1 MNLNPQ
7 LFLFQLVAIPQ
18 SHAATKV
25 VQLNGILNLE
35 VSTNY
40 IIVVNIGIFLKHPF
54 QLLCFS
60 IQEIESGVLNIDP
73 QNQILNSSIRVKVQ
87 KVQ

>member
-1 MNLNPQ
+1 MTV
-7 LFLFQLVAIPQ
+7 FFQLVAIPQ

-25 VQLNGILNLE
+25 VQLNRILNLE

-40 IIVVNIGIFLKHPF
+40 IIVVNIGIFFLKHPF
-54 QLLCFS
+54 QLLSFS
-60 IQEIESGVLNIDP
+60 VQEVGSGILNIDP

-87 KVQ
+87 KVQCMI